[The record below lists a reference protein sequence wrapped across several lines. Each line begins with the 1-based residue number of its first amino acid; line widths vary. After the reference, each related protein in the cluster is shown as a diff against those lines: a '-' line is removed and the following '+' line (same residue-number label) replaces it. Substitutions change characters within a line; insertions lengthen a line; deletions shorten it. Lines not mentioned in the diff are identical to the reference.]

1 MIIKIFCRSGS
12 ILKLKDNPLVLDSVA
27 QLDIAKENVSFPI
40 ILNQVLVRC
49 LFYVWQTYSSNL
61 VFLCWMT
68 FTMEY

>member
-40 ILNQVLVRC
+40 ICIEPSPGQMLILC
-49 LFYVWQTYSSNL
+49 LADIQ
-61 VFLCWMT
+61 
-68 FTMEY
+68 